1 MLLQRVEGE
10 EEERVLSLISKVR
23 YRSVLQQVRELAFG
37 PKLLVQRQQL
47 LQEYRQV
54 LRKVDLMIA
63 LGCCL
68 VALQVYLQGY
78 LQGYLDFRL
87 VEGELV
93 VRVVIEVPDEMPALM
108 ADHQDLQA

>member
-68 VALQVYLQGY
+68 VALQGY